1 MLSNILVIDD
11 SLTVRAIIEEL
22 LASQKDLRVVAS
34 AGSVMEAREL
44 IEKFVPSAIT
54 LDLAM
59 PEVDGLTFLDELAG
73 RPHAPVLVVS
83 SSTTPGSASEAE
95 AAERGA
101 YACFDKA
108 QLVRQGSRFT
118 ALMRK
123 AVASTTAPSETDRAR
138 GSRKGGSGGSE
149 PLPPQG

>member
-1 MLSNILVIDD
+1 MASNVLVIDD

-22 LASQKDLRVVAS
+22 LMAQKDLRVVGSAAS
-34 AGSVMEAREL
+34 VPVAREL
-44 IEKFVPSAIT
+44 IDQFVPSIIT

-59 PEVDGLTFLDELAG
+59 PGTDGFAFLDELAG

-83 SSTTPGSASEAE
+83 SHTTPGSPSEAE
-95 AAERGA
+95 AIERGA

-118 ALMRK
+118 ALVHN
-123 AVASTTAPSETDRAR
+123 AVASTTALAKADQKAA
-138 GSRKGGSGGSE
+138 
-149 PLPPQG
+149 